1 MERLVLNQ
9 FVCVAICLLVGCVS
23 DLSYKRYYSSTL
35 HAMLCSFD
43 VFDDFM
49 FLSGD
54 SIFAVMLMGTLLY
67 GVKYT
72 FPEYLCTF
80 LVAGGVSSFA
90 LLKVRLCSI
99 YLFINNRIKLTDFL
113 MYFIMPAPF

>member
-35 HAMLCSFD
+35 HAMLCRFD

-54 SIFAVMLMGTLLY
+54 SIFTVMLMGTLLY

-90 LLKVRLCSI
+90 LLKVRFVHQQP
-99 YLFINNRIKLTDFL
+99 YQIN
-113 MYFIMPAPF
+113 

>member
-1 MERLVLNQ
+1 M
-9 FVCVAICLLVGCVS
+9 ICLVNFIIHQPC
-23 DLSYKRYYSSTL
+23 
-35 HAMLCSFD
+35 MLCFVASIYL
-43 VFDDFM
+43 M

-54 SIFAVMLMGTLLY
+54 SIFTVMLMGTLLY

-90 LLKVRLCSI
+90 LLKVRFVHQQP
-99 YLFINNRIKLTDFL
+99 YQIN
-113 MYFIMPAPF
+113 